1 MSISDS
7 LLQGLS
13 APIAVSQVPEDLVP
27 YTDSANPFI
36 AAHEAKYK
44 QLKMLQ
50 ALADKKEKKMLDN
63 IEESKYKISP
73 AIKTSSLSPY
83 RKALLTKLA
92 NPPTPRDTTVSGP
105 TGTGSQGPI
114 GTTAEGPISTRSSEP
129 ISTSVQTQ
137 KQEDPSNRSLLES
150 FGGGNFLEDIRKA
163 INPNPSIPKPEE
175 LEEVSFDE
183 LKRLRD
189 VYQSKSRSADKELP
203 SDLNKRKQVSLM
215 DVATAPYNAKMF
227 EAYRDA
233 AEKKFRGRRFAGM
246 SPDRLKFYKEQLGGF
261 FSPERSN
268 LEDYKFD
275 EAIEA
280 GEAAENLARLEKL
293 KLDTKIDAKTDT
305 GFRKQWTN
313 AIQGPEARL
322 NKLDELSNKPGYT
335 RIPRDM
341 QQQLDAERKR
351 LTKYV
356 DSMYAKSDNL
366 QDEEDT
372 AIIAGATRDPSTGS
386 VPGVNYGG
394 GTFTAKET
402 QSITQPTAY
411 RRAKNQIGNTATQ
424 GPSNIGASG
433 PVGTLPSGPIGP
445 GSTSSTNQTA
455 PLEPPLRRSESTP
468 LPQGPQGS
476 RTPTGPIQLRPE
488 PEEELVKY
496 PVEELRKA
504 QPTDQG
510 PTDTA
515 IEGPIG
521 TVVPS
526 PEGNLT
532 VVPPQTSTQSPTST
546 TPSKT
551 QAPVAP
557 SQTSTQDPTST
568 TPSSSISNLGVQG
581 PSAAGGGPVI
591 QASKTLSG
599 NLAVTP
605 PNPEESVKERLR
617 SALQSQAARRQF
629 PGREGR
635 RYDGSQDWKAYF
647 GRKYQGLKNNASD
660 FLTDVDRV
668 STRLLRPITVG
679 TQDLVSDAANR
690 FDLVRNMLGE
700 DSLRDLNKELYFAT
714 GDDEYK
720 SRLGDNSDL
729 GTRAEYIDSL
739 RKERMARDYDY
750 NRFVPTDKKKLE
762 AYKKNRAAYEAEV
775 EEGLNN
781 YYGVE
786 GNRLGLE
793 DIRTDSP
800 YRDALGYTQ
809 NMLSDPKKYLE
820 QTKDYFTDNYRA
832 LPSPGDY
839 YESLD
844 DDNPL
849 LALFGDDERTSISA
863 VEKVLQNPKA
873 LEALS
878 KQFGTRNPKE
888 IQQAIQRGLA
898 PNADPAA
905 KLKSLGAIDAIQAAG
920 TELNRMRN
928 EDSDQMP
935 IEFMDAVADI
945 ESGLDELTVPI
956 KTLEGESSGDFSQF
970 TNNVFNIL
978 DQLDSGR
985 VHPMMKQRLEET
997 LEGQMNALTPQQA
1010 KLLIEKI
1017 NRYQRMQG
1025 SMPSTIPSSPSNFF
1039 GELAEEYTPELFLT
1053 NSRKPLINFTDYQGR
1068 GSYNEQKGN

>member
-44 QLKMLQ
+44 QLKMMQ
-50 ALADKKEKKMLDN
+50 ALADKKEKKMLDS
-63 IEESKYKISP
+63 IEESKYKISS

-83 RKALLTKLA
+83 RRALLTKVA
-92 NPPTPRDTTVSGP
+92 NPLPKDTTVSGP

-114 GTTAEGPISTRSSEP
+114 GTTSEGPRSTRSNEP
-129 ISTSVQTQ
+129 LSTSVQIPE
-137 KQEDPSNRSLLES
+137 QEDASERSLFGA
-150 FGGGNFLEDIRKA
+150 FGGGNLLEDIRRA
-163 INPNPSIPKPEE
+163 FNPNPSIPKPED

-189 VYQSKSRSADKELP
+189 VYQNKNRSATKDLPKDIKERRP
-203 SDLNKRKQVSLM
+203 VSLM
-215 DVATAPYNAKMF
+215 DVATAPYNTKMF

-246 SPDRLKFYKEQLGGF
+246 SPDRLRFYKDQLGGF
-261 FSPERSN
+261 FSPEKKN
-268 LEDYKFD
+268 LKDYRFD

-305 GFRKQWTN
+305 GFREQWSN
-313 AIQGPEARL
+313 AIQVPEARL
-322 NKLDELSNKPGYT
+322 KKLDELSDKPGYT

-341 QQQLDAERKR
+341 RQQLDAERKR
-351 LTKYV
+351 LTNYV
-356 DSMYAKSDNL
+356 NDMYDKSENL
-366 QDEEDT
+366 QGQEDA

-402 QSITQPTAY
+402 QRITQPTAY
-411 RRAKNQIGNTATQ
+411 RKAKNQISNTATQ
-424 GPSNIGASG
+424 GPSNLGASG
-433 PVGTLPSGPIGP
+433 PVGTLPSGSIGP
-445 GSTSSTNQTA
+445 GSQSPSNQ
-455 PLEPPLRRSESTP
+455 PIPPEPSLTRRESTP
-468 LPQGPQGS
+468 LTQAPQGS
-476 RTPTGPIQLRPE
+476 RASTGRIQLRPE
-488 PEEELVKY
+488 STEELAKF
-496 PVEELRKA
+496 PVEELRQV

-515 IEGPIG
+515 IEGPTG

-526 PEGNLT
+526 PVGNLT
-532 VVPPQTSTQSPTST
+532 VVPPQTNTQGPTST

-551 QAPVAP
+551 PAPVAP
-557 SQTSTQDPTST
+557 SQANTQGPTST
-568 TPSSSISNLGVQG
+568 TPPSSIVNLGVQG
-581 PSAAGGGPVI
+581 PSAAGGGPII
-591 QASKTLSG
+591 QASKTLAG
-599 NLAVTP
+599 NLANTP
-605 PNPEESVKERLR
+605 TNPDESVKERLR

-878 KQFGTRNPKE
+878 RQFGTSNPKE
-888 IQQAIQRGLA
+888 IQQAIQRGLV

-905 KLKSLGAIDAIQAAG
+905 KLRSLGAIDAIQAAG
-920 TELNRMRN
+920 TELNYMRN

-945 ESGLDELTVPI
+945 ESGLGELEVPI
-956 KTLEGESSGDFSQF
+956 KTLEGESTGNFNQF

-978 DQLDSGR
+978 DQLDSDR
-985 VHPMMKQRLEET
+985 VHPIMKQRLERT

-1053 NSRKPLINFTDYQGR
+1053 KSRKPLINLTNYQGR
-1068 GSYNEQKGN
+1068 GNYNEQKGN